1 MRELRQRFW
10 LRVSTW
16 ITLSACFS
24 VLVGATV
31 AATNLVHFLTLWG
44 DDIQVTAYLSPEANA
59 DRIKAIEER
68 LHKDKRAGKVE
79 FVSRERALSEFKT
92 QLASYAPDLAGDED
106 LLSVIPASFQISL
119 ASTIASVGQVEAIR
133 ELAESLEKIDG
144 IEEVRY
150 GQEWVKKYAAVV
162 SAARGVFLFVGLVLV
177 LAAFFV
183 IGNTVRASIDAR
195 RNEIEVLEL
204 VGATQGM
211 IRRPFLIEGAVLGLC
226 SSVSALLI
234 GWILFGGLR
243 DLVSHEMG
251 SALLGQEMSYLTPGM
266 AILVVVGGA
275 FLGVLSSYLC
285 LRRINT
291 GFAAAGG
298 VI

>member
-10 LRVSTW
+10 LRISTW
-16 ITLSACFS
+16 ITLTACFS

-31 AATNLVHFLTLWG
+31 AAKNLVHFLTLWG
-44 DDIQVTAYLSPEANA
+44 DDIQVTAYISPEANA
-59 DRIKAIEER
+59 DRIKKIE
-68 LHKDKRAGKVE
+68 DKLRGDSRAGKIE
-79 FVSRERALSEFKT
+79 FVSRERALDEFRT
-92 QLASYAPDLAGDED
+92 QLASYAPDLAGDDD

-119 ASTIASVGQVEAIR
+119 PASITASRQVEAIR
-133 ELAESLEKIDG
+133 DLATAVEKIEG
-144 IEEVRY
+144 IDEVRY
-150 GQEWVKKYAAVV
+150 GQEWVKKYASVV
-162 SAARGVFLFVGLVLV
+162 SAARGIFLFIGLVLI

-204 VGATQGM
+204 VGATQRM
-211 IRRPFLIEGAVLGLC
+211 IRRPFMIEGAVLGFF
-226 SSVSALLI
+226 SSASSLLV
-234 GWILFGGLR
+234 GWLVFGGLR
-243 DLVSHEMG
+243 DLISQDMG
-251 SALLGQEMSYLTPGM
+251 SAMLGQEMSYLTVPM
-266 AILVVVGGA
+266 AFAVVFGGA

-285 LRRINT
+285 LRRVNT